1 ENDRRRAQDRQGTD
15 IKYVSGC
22 ERTPDRAQPSS
33 TRRIRMIARTSFL
46 LFGTASTLLG
56 QTTNATLR
64 GSITDQSG
72 AVLPGVTITAKN
84 QSTAVER
91 TTLSD
96 ETGNYQL
103 AALPVGVYQ
112 IEVRLQGMKPQIVS
126 GLTLEVGQIAIRNFK
141 LEVGGLTE
149 EVTVAGDAPV
159 IETTTIT
166 VGQVIN
172 QRTVQEIPLNGRHF
186 LDLGMLIPG

>member
-1 ENDRRRAQDRQGTD
+1 
-15 IKYVSGC
+15 
-22 ERTPDRAQPSS
+22 
-33 TRRIRMIARTSFL
+33 MIARTAAVL
-46 LFGTASTLLG
+46 LISASTLWG

-72 AVLPGVTITAKN
+72 AVLPGVTISVKN
-84 QSTAVER
+84 QGTGEER

-96 ETGNYQL
+96 ETGNYQI

-112 IEVRLQGMKPQIVS
+112 IDVRQQGMKPQIVS

-141 LEVGGLTE
+141 LEVGGITE

-159 IETTTIT
+159 IEATTMT
-166 VGQVIN
+166 VALVIS
-172 QRTVQEIPLNGRHF
+172 QRTVQ
-186 LDLGMLIPG
+186 